1 MIILGG
7 SKMLCT
13 GRPLEFCYEC
23 FSVVLDEPGGSGAL
37 LPGSG
42 STKYWFIAH

>member
-1 MIILGG
+1 MIVLGVA
-7 SKMLCT
+7 KMLCT

-23 FSVVLDEPGGSGAL
+23 FSVVLDGPDCSGAL

-42 STKYWFIAH
+42 SPKY